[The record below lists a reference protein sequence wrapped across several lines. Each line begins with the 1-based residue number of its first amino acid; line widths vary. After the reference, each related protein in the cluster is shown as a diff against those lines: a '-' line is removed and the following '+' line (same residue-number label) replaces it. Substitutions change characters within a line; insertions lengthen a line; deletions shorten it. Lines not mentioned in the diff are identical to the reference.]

1 MKRLNGSISLTS
13 FSLLIALLSVFSSGL
28 IAGCKEERVGEL
40 GEAVEKEEKAIAE
53 LRAKIEK
60 KQAELDKAE
69 REKEGKT
76 SSLAEKEKEKR
87 DESIRKYEQFLGDY
101 PISPYTPDVLVALG
115 ELYLE
120 RSEEDY
126 VESLDEWQAKS
137 ETALAAGTI
146 FNEPSPQPHYEKT
159 IAAYQ
164 QITLKYKDYPFA
176 DVAFYGLGY
185 CLQAQGEYQEAAE
198 TYYNLCKNYPD
209 SKFVPEAYFRI
220 GEYWFDTYEKDH
232 YKKAISYYEKVPPE
246 TDFYDKALYKI
257 GWAWYNMGDIG
268 QSSLE
273 YENAIDAFTKL
284 IEESEQKSVLTDE
297 AMEFSAISL
306 TEWATNPDDE
316 TAITNALSN
325 YDALFEGGKKRSYSP
340 EILHQLG
347 DVYLYKQDKL
357 KAATLIY
364 EALLTKY
371 PDYEKA
377 PTVLDS
383 LVEAYLRNEDYE
395 GAHETRVRVVDNYGP
410 NSAWYQ
416 RQKDLDIRNEALKR
430 WEKSLYEVAVYNHQ
444 KGENEPDSEKNKP
457 FYEEAINRYNQY
469 ITAFPTNTKSY
480 HVNFYLAQ
488 TYDAVGDWRN
498 AGDQY
503 QKTALG
509 YTDEEH
515 YEIAKWD
522 ERFTR
527 KDALYNAVVAF
538 DEIFREE
545 LSEAG
550 KEGETETETQE
561 EPIITADLT
570 TRPPE
575 KLPSKKLNLD
585 EANLIRACDAFID
598 LYSTSP
604 ETPLVLSERGEV
616 YFFIED
622 FDEARSSFERLIS
635 DYPIKPEGLPAE
647 FTNDKYDELYID
659 AWEYI
664 AKSYYREAEYYE
676 KIGDAY
682 MEIDPEFARLEY
694 EKSIENY
701 GLSKTARGRTYEAAI
716 DRNRHDR
723 AETNQKLKGYC
734 GVKEGELMVK
744 IGKSDVL
751 IAEATLPEV
760 TGAEV
765 WPETETPPEYTGT
778 TKLPDNVD
786 VLGDLVI
793 AEKDDITGAVNLERE
808 EVSETEKTGLVDA
821 AKVYEQN
828 ADDNQGTEVGML
840 SLGKAAE
847 TFDQANDYEN
857 AGRVYLKY
865 AKAYPEAE
873 DAPSAW
879 KSSAEMYE
887 YAGDYEKAA
896 GIWLQITDD
905 PKLKNIMLGEGE
917 EALAFGEIA
926 LFQAAVCYELVEDWR
941 NAGRTYDRFN
951 DEYQEHA
958 IPRVK
963 ATFRQGRAEEKLGN
977 YDDAIEAYKECAGL
991 YKYATINLGLEIE
1004 EALPYAAEATFKMTD
1019 IGFDEYDR
1027 IQLVMP
1033 QKVMEANLER
1043 RLDLSKNLV
1052 DGYSYCVDLGEPE
1065 WTVAAK
1071 VRMGDVN
1078 LSFKDALMNAEVP
1091 AEIEPSKWENL
1102 PEDDPTRMRLEQTY
1116 YNYVAALDEQALPLE
1131 DQAISFYGEALD
1143 IASTYG
1149 IENEWTRKAEEIMLR
1164 LRPYEVIK
1172 YEDVGTTG
1180 VRTAAGTGDVLNDW
1194 MVSNFEEPGWT
1205 TVEFDD
1211 MSWSSAQES
1220 YWKSKDEEETISTP
1234 PGSPSTIWGSYD
1246 DGAVYMRRKFSL
1258 AYMPEFELHVQ
1269 ARGQYQVYINGEYVG
1284 GSPAYKDAWKE
1295 TQTFDPKP
1303 YLKVGDNVIAVYAER
1318 DKKDSYGVRLALR
1331 PSAGFPEEQ
1340 APVGEHG
1347 ELGTEDF
1354 GELGTPGEE
1363 PGHVGEEAP
1372 ESELG
1377 WMGEM
1382 EEFGETP
1389 TEEGTTESAIEG
1401 TGAETE
1407 TTVPT
1412 ETGGEEG
1419 TTEPVIEGSGTE
1431 IESETTV
1438 PAETGG
1444 EEGATEPVI
1453 EGSGTEIES
1462 ETTVPAETGGEEGA
1476 TEPSTEGTGTGTET
1490 GAEDTG
1496 EIDFSATGTEYGP
1509 GEESEEPADT
1519 EWFDDYDD
1527 VFEEGE

>member
-1 MKRLNGSISLTS
+1 MKRLNGFMGLTS
-13 FSLLIALLSVFSSGL
+13 FSLLIALLSVFSLAL

-60 KQAELDKAE
+60 KQAELDRAE

-101 PISPYTPDVLVALG
+101 PISPYTPDVLVSLG

-120 RSEEDY
+120 RSEEEY
-126 VESLDEWQAKS
+126 VISLDDWQAKS
-137 ETALAAGTI
+137 ETALDAGTI

-185 CLQAQGEYQEAAE
+185 CLQAQGEFQEAAE

-246 TDFYDKALYKI
+246 TGFYDKALYKI

-273 YENAIDAFTKL
+273 YEKAIDAFTTL

-340 EILHQLG
+340 EILHQLA

-357 KAATLIY
+357 KAATSIY
-364 EALLTKY
+364 EALLAKY

-410 NSAWYQ
+410 SSAWYQ
-416 RQKDLDIRNEALKR
+416 RQKDMDVRNEALKR

-444 KGENEPDSEKNKP
+444 KGENEADSEANKP

-469 ITAFPTNTKSY
+469 ITAFPTNFKSY

-509 YTDEEH
+509 YVDEEH

-527 KDALYNAVVAF
+527 KDALYNAVVTF

-545 LSEAG
+545 LAEAA
-550 KEGETETETQE
+550 KEGETETETE
-561 EPIITADLT
+561 GEPIITADVT

-575 KLPSKKLNLD
+575 KISSQKLNLD
-585 EANLIRACDAFID
+585 EANLVRACDAFID

-616 YFFIED
+616 YFFIEN
-622 FDEARSSFERLIS
+622 FDEARSSFEQLIS
-635 DYPIKPEGLPAE
+635 NYPTKPEGLPDE

-664 AKSYYREAEYYE
+664 AKSYYREAEYFE

-682 MEIDPEFARLEY
+682 VEIDPEFARLEY

-701 GLSKTARGRTYEAAI
+701 GLSKAARGRTYEAAI

-751 IAEATLPEV
+751 IAEAALPEV
-760 TGAEV
+760 TGTEV
-765 WPETETPPEYTGT
+765 WPEGETFPEYTGT
-778 TKLPDNVD
+778 TTLPDNVD

-793 AEKDDITGAVNLERE
+793 AEKDDITGAVDLERE

-873 DAPSAW
+873 DAPLAW

-905 PKLKNIMLGEGE
+905 PKLKNISVGEGE
-917 EALAFGEIA
+917 EALPFGEIA
-926 LFQAAVCYELVEDWR
+926 LFQAAVCFELIEDWR
-941 NAGRTYDRFN
+941 NASQTYDRFN

-963 ATFRQGRAEEKLGN
+963 ATFRQGRAEERLGN
-977 YDDAIEAYKECAGL
+977 YNDAIEGYKECAAL
-991 YKYATINLGLEIE
+991 YKYATINLGLDIE

-1102 PEDDPTRMRLEQTY
+1102 PLDDPTRMNLEGMY
-1116 YNYVAALDEQALPLE
+1116 YNYVSALDEQALPLE
-1131 DQAISFYGEALD
+1131 DQALGFYGEALD
-1143 IASTYG
+1143 VAATYG
-1149 IENEWTRKAEEIMLR
+1149 IENEWTRKAEETMLR

-1172 YEDVGTTG
+1172 YEDVGTAG
-1180 VRTAAGTGDVLNDW
+1180 VRTTAGTGDVLNDW
-1194 MVSNFEEPGWT
+1194 LVSSFEEPGWT

-1220 YWKSKDEEETISTP
+1220 YWKSKDEEDTLSTP
-1234 PGSPSTIWGSYD
+1234 PGNPSTIWGSSD
-1246 DGAVYMRRKFSL
+1246 DNAVYMRRKFSL

-1340 APVGEHG
+1340 APVEEYGEF
-1347 ELGTEDF
+1347 ETEDF
-1354 GELGTPGEE
+1354 GEFGTPEEEFGYGEE
-1363 PGHVGEEAP
+1363 ETP
-1372 ESELG
+1372 ESELE

-1382 EEFGETP
+1382 ESIEETP
-1389 TEEGTTESAIEG
+1389 TEEGTTEPVIED
-1401 TGAETE
+1401 TGAEIETE
-1407 TTVPT
+1407 TTVS
-1412 ETGGEEG
+1412 
-1419 TTEPVIEGSGTE
+1419 TEPVGEEETTGPAIEDTGVE
-1431 IESETTV
+1431 IETETM
-1438 PAETGG
+1438 GS
-1444 EEGATEPVI
+1444 TEP
-1453 EGSGTEIES
+1453 GS
-1462 ETTVPAETGGEEGA
+1462 EEEA
-1476 TEPSTEGTGTGTET
+1476 TEPSTEEVGTET
-1490 GAEDTG
+1490 ETEFEAEDTG

-1509 GEESEEPADT
+1509 DEESEEPADN
-1519 EWFDDYDD
+1519 EWFEDYDD